1 MEDKSFWESLSAE
14 ELIEQM
20 FAHTDA
26 DGTLYMQSFFYTR
39 DDAEENSLRCKLHW
53 GVDGCEKVMNDYCTL
68 RGQLE
73 QLAAVYDRLG
83 ETEEENK
90 RILSPEL
97 LNVWCTYLRGFETE
111 GFDEAQMHELSDRL
125 DTVEYTRQL
134 ARQFADGK
142 PMSKEETD
150 YLRDYMGQSVS
161 SEELRHYDAYWDA
174 IYADCKRRIG
184 EKPYAF
190 REIIHAKRL
199 CKLMSLNAPKIL
211 LDNESR
217 TLAMAMVLHRY
228 CIEAEP
234 VDNTVRVYFDRL
246 ERLSDDFDDDAFR
259 PQRMNSRKSLAP
271 LFVYLILKEHSDA
284 EHHLK
289 QQEILTHLCKYP
301 YEIELERKALSRII
315 HNLADSQLKI
325 CTDAKEGSWY
335 VCDAN

>member
-20 FAHTDA
+20 YAHTDG

-39 DDAEENSLRCKLHW
+39 GDAEENSLRCKLHW
-53 GVDGCEKVMNDYCTL
+53 GVDGCEKVMNDYFTL

-73 QLAAVYDRLG
+73 QLAAVLDRLG
-83 ETEEENK
+83 DTEEENR
-90 RILSPEL
+90 RILSTEL
-97 LNVWCTYLRGFETE
+97 LNVWCTYLRPFETA

-125 DTVEYTRQL
+125 DTVEYTRRL
-134 ARQFADGK
+134 AREFADGK
-142 PMSKEETD
+142 PMSKEEAD
-150 YLRDYMGQSVS
+150 YLRDYMGERVS
-161 SEELRHYDAYWDA
+161 GEELRHYDAYWDA

-234 VDNTVRVYFDRL
+234 VDNAVRVYFDRL

-289 QQEILTHLCKYP
+289 QQEILSHLRKYP
-301 YEIELERKALSRII
+301 YEIELERKALSRIV

>member
-1 MEDKSFWESLSAE
+1 M
-14 ELIEQM
+14 
-20 FAHTDA
+20 
-26 DGTLYMQSFFYTR
+26 
-39 DDAEENSLRCKLHW
+39 
-53 GVDGCEKVMNDYCTL
+53 
-68 RGQLE
+68 
-73 QLAAVYDRLG
+73 
-83 ETEEENK
+83 
-90 RILSPEL
+90 
-97 LNVWCTYLRGFETE
+97 WCTYLRGFETE
-111 GFDEAQMHELSDRL
+111 GFDEAQMIDLSDRL
-125 DTVEYTRQL
+125 DTVEYTRRL
-134 ARQFADGK
+134 AREFADGK
-142 PMSKEETD
+142 PMSKEEAD
-150 YLRDYMGQSVS
+150 YLRDYMGESVS
-161 SEELRHYDAYWDA
+161 GEELRHYDAYWDA
-174 IYADCKRRIG
+174 IYADCKHRIG

-234 VDNTVRVYFDRL
+234 VDNAVRVYFDRL
-246 ERLSDDFDDDAFR
+246 ERISEDFDDDAFR
-259 PQRMNSRKSLAP
+259 PQKMNSRKSLAP

-289 QQEILTHLCKYP
+289 QQEILSHLRKYP
-301 YEIELERKALSRII
+301 YEIELERKALSRIV